1 MSLRDYLEQVRS
13 GLQTFEDYGLS
24 EQIEFS
30 AEIRPGSQAA
40 LKAAVK
46 LIDTSE
52 LYLREYLLEKGT
64 VQQLSYA
71 YQYQKQDGTLIFRYD
86 NAAHRPPLGFDNH
99 KHDTDGRIVPAEPPS
114 IEVLVQEIIDYITRQ
129 AT

>member
-24 EQIEFS
+24 EQIDFA
-30 AEIRPGSQAA
+30 AEIRPGSQAV
-40 LKAAVK
+40 LKASVK

-52 LYLREYLLEKGT
+52 LYMREYLLEKGT

-71 YQYQKQDGTLIFRYD
+71 YQYQTQDGMLIFRYD

-99 KHDTDGRIVPAEPPS
+99 KHDAAGRIIPAEPPN
-114 IEVLVQEIIDYITRQ
+114 IEVLVQEIIDYMTC
-129 AT
+129 